1 MTAGEGESG
10 LARRFGNT
18 LDDGCRHLNL
28 LYLITSFT
36 NQKLRWLMLMI
47 TCNVRASDVLVRRIQ
62 AVSKLIGLQEFKN
75 AIHRHGQQVIAKLI
89 SAHIRQLIGGY
100 RLSCD
105 QKAFKHLTALSG
117 QLTAQCKALLMRLS
131 EDTLC
136 RLLIY
141 GNHLI

>member
-1 MTAGEGESG
+1 
-10 LARRFGNT
+10 
-18 LDDGCRHLNL
+18 
-28 LYLITSFT
+28 
-36 NQKLRWLMLMI
+36 MLMI

-89 SAHIRQLIGGY
+89 SAHIRQLIGGD

-105 QKAFKHLTALSG
+105 QEAFKHLTALCG